1 MENFVGYLA
10 SGLIG
15 VSLGLIGGGGSIITI
30 PILVYLFHL
39 EPTAATGYSLFIV
52 GTSSLVGG
60 IKSALNRLVDF
71 RSGILLAL
79 PSMLTIYLTRHYF
92 LPSIPATIGN
102 IASFVITRD
111 LLIMIFFA
119 FIMIFAAIRMIRN
132 TEEPENDDHVEPH
145 NFFKIIF
152 QGLGVGVV
160 TGIVGAG
167 GGFLII
173 PTLVLLVGLPMK
185 RAVATSLIII
195 ALNSLLGL
203 IGDVGGNLKVDYS
216 LMFILSGLAILGIFI
231 GGYFSKFIHGN
242 KLKAGF
248 GWFTLAIALFII
260 SKEVFF

>member
-1 MENFVGYLA
+1 MGYLA

-52 GTSSLVGG
+52 GTTSLVGG
-60 IKSALNRLVDF
+60 IKSALNKMVDF

-92 LPSIPATIGN
+92 LPSIPDEIILTR
-102 IASFVITRD
+102 SFIISKD
-111 LLIMIFFA
+111 LVTMIFFA
-119 FIMIFAAIRMIRN
+119 FIMIFAAIKMIRN
-132 TEEPENDDHVEPH
+132 AEEPEYKSHVEPH
-145 NFFKIIF
+145 NLFKIIL

-160 TGIVGAG
+160 TGLLGAG

-195 ALNSLLGL
+195 ALNSFLGLLGD
-203 IGDVGGNLKVDYS
+203 IGGNLKVDYS
-216 LMFILSGLAILGIFI
+216 LMFILSGLAIVGIFM
-231 GGYFSKFIHGN
+231 GGYFSKYIHGN
-242 KLKAGF
+242 KLKSGF
-248 GWFTLAIALFII
+248 GWFTLAIAFFII
-260 SKEVFF
+260 SKELFF

>member
-1 MENFVGYLA
+1 MENLIGYLA

-39 EPTAATGYSLFIV
+39 EPTVATGYSLFIV
-52 GTSSLVGG
+52 GTTSLVGG
-60 IKSALNRLVDF
+60 IKSALNRMVDF
-71 RSGILLAL
+71 RSGILLAV

-92 LPSIPATIGN
+92 LPSIPVTIGA
-102 IASFVITRD
+102 IGSFVITKD
-111 LLIMIFFA
+111 LVIMIFFA
-119 FIMIFAAIRMIRN
+119 FIMILAAIKMIRN
-132 TEEPENDDHVEPH
+132 TEEAENDNHVEPH

-185 RAVATSLIII
+185 KAVATSLIII

-203 IGDVGGNLKVDYS
+203 MGDIGGNLKVDYS
-216 LMFILSGLAILGIFI
+216 LMLILSGLAIVGIFI

-242 KLKAGF
+242 KLKSGF
-248 GWFTLAIALFII
+248 GWFTLVIAFFII